1 MRLKLRVSLL
11 LLLFVT
17 AVFTACMASRSLQP
31 QWKRW
36 MPEEIYE
43 NLSRKA
49 GRAEYFLGGSEGYV
63 AVFQGRKD
71 TMPLSTT
78 AIELQ
83 SLRLADRAMLEKGI
97 PVSDDTALLQLLEDL
112 GS

>member
-1 MRLKLRVSLL
+1 MRLKLKISLL
-11 LLLFVT
+11 LLLLSAAILT
-17 AVFTACMASRSLQP
+17 AAGAARSLRP
-31 QWKRW
+31 PWLRSL
-36 MPEEIYE
+36 PVEVYE
-43 NLSRKA
+43 SLNRKA
-49 GRAEYFLGGSEGYV
+49 GRAEFFLGGSKGYV

-71 TMPLSTT
+71 TQPLSTT

>member
-1 MRLKLRVSLL
+1 MRLKLKVSLL
-11 LLLFVT
+11 LILLSAAILT
-17 AVFTACMASRSLQP
+17 AVGAAKSLQP
-31 QWKRW
+31 PLLRSL
-36 MPEEIYE
+36 PVDVYE
-43 NLSRKA
+43 SLSRKA
-49 GRAEYFLGGSEGYV
+49 GRAEFFLGGSKGYV

-71 TMPLSTT
+71 TQPLSTT

-97 PVSDDTALLQLLEDL
+97 PVSDDVALLQLLEDL